1 MSLSLTISH
10 LKGIT
15 WPLKFL
21 LFSFPCPKNRWRV
34 SYEIWLSFIIH
45 PMSFLLTVVTC
56 HTSTRSSGGW
66 NFSTPVSDLY
76 LSQFPPLPTPQNYHY
91 SISMPGFFYPSRQT
105 VPLQYF
111 NTFKSRRWWF
121 WNHLYVCDEK
131 KHFSLLRVGLGY
143 GSGQHKS
150 TWSNLT
156 HLDQSPAFL
165 TFWWYH

>member
-1 MSLSLTISH
+1 MLCNIFLSLTTS
-10 LKGIT
+10 LDLWSFYFSVFLAQK
-15 WPLKFL
+15 PLTCLIWNMTVFYHSPYE
-21 LFSFPCPKNRWRV
+21 FS
-34 SYEIWLSFIIH
+34 SY
-45 PMSFLLTVVTC
+45 C
-56 HTSTRSSGGW
+56 HMSTRSSGGW

-131 KHFSLLRVGLGY
+131 KHFYLLRAGLGY
-143 GSGQHKS
+143 GSGRHKS
-150 TWSNLT
+150 TWWSNLT
-156 HLDQSPAFL
+156 HLDQSPAVL